1 MEKAEMTKAEL
12 EFAVLAELRAR
23 PDCEGAVHVT
33 VIPYDDFRISAN
45 WQVASFDP
53 GVSEWGRCERA
64 LCAIV
69 QSLQQRFDIRADRQP
84 ANSVRR

>member
-12 EFAVLAELRAR
+12 EFVVLAELRAT
-23 PDCEGAVHVT
+23 PDCEDAVHVT
-33 VIPYDDFRISAN
+33 VVPYNDFRASAN

-53 GVSEWGRCERA
+53 GGSEWSCCERA

-69 QSLQQRFDIRADRQP
+69 QGLQQRFDIRADRQ
-84 ANSVRR
+84 RR